1 MENELLQEMP
11 ETVSDNQIDVL
22 EGEETTSDLSPDQL
36 YGSESVSSNNESVIE
51 SDHEVLDGA
60 VDTETVSDNFLYL
73 PENGQPPSDLYNFLS
88 EVSEPVVPLFDS
100 DIDKLSTTDT
110 LLFLILCFVICYFV
124 HGIFKGSHWFRRL

>member
-22 EGEETTSDLSPDQL
+22 EGEETSSDLSQDQL
-36 YGSESVSSNNESVIE
+36 YGSESVSSNSESVIE
-51 SDHEVLDGA
+51 SDNEVLDGA
-60 VDTETVSDNFLYL
+60 FDPETVSDNFHYL
-73 PENGQPPSDLYNFLS
+73 PENGQPPSDLYNLLS
-88 EVSEPVVPLFDS
+88 EVSEPVVPLFES

>member
-22 EGEETTSDLSPDQL
+22 EGEETTSDLSTDQL
-36 YGSESVSSNNESVIE
+36 YGSESVSSNNESVTE

-60 VDTETVSDNFLYL
+60 SDTETVSDNFLYL

-88 EVSEPVVPLFDS
+88 EVSEPVVPLFES